1 MESVAV
7 VDNIPMLFGDFNFHV
22 DDCRNKD
29 ATTFLNTLE
38 EAGFQQHVMTSTH
51 QAGHTP
57 DLLITRRVDEVV
69 PEMIPSGTSI
79 RS

>member
-1 MESVAV
+1 MESDAV
-7 VDNIPMLFGDFNFHV
+7 VDNIPMLVGDFNIHV